1 MKKNKIPNISMI
13 GVFSAVLIITSIF
26 AAMADEGSKKAEELF
41 SQGVVS
47 FNGGKYSEAADYFE
61 SSLKI
66 NPDSI
71 DAHFGLGASYNML
84 GRYKQGAEVLNRA
97 VDINPV
103 SSEPHHGLSIFY
115 KKLSSKTDAIE
126 TLKRSIGLRV
136 TKGNY
141 SIDLYSVQCI
151 ECHKD
156 YLADSGNS
164 HPIGVLYTKTTLKV
178 SKGYNLPT
186 SLNRAIRFFN
196 GKIGCGTCHKVDSKE
211 KSMLVMTNDK
221 DLLCSECHI
230 K

>member
-1 MKKNKIPNISMI
+1 MKQNKIPNINMI
-13 GVFSAVLIITSIF
+13 SVFSAVLLMTSIF
-26 AAMADEGSKKAEELF
+26 TAMADEDSKKAEELF
-41 SQGVVS
+41 SKGVIS

-66 NPDSI
+66 DPDSI

-84 GRYKQGAEVLNRA
+84 GRYKQGAEVLERA
-97 VDINPV
+97 VDIDPA
-103 SSEPHHGLSIFY
+103 SGEPHHGLSIFY
-115 KKLSSKTDAIE
+115 KKLSKKTEAIE
-126 TLKRSIGLRV
+126 TLKRSISLRII
-136 TKGNY
+136 KGDY
-141 SIDLYSVQCI
+141 PIDLYSVQCI

-156 YLADSGNS
+156 YLVDSGNS
-164 HPIGVLYTKTTLKV
+164 HPIGVSYTETTLKD

-211 KSMLVMTNDK
+211 KSMLVMTNNK
-221 DLLCSECHI
+221 NLLCSECHN